1 MASQTATPNRTP
13 IVGTDFGNPFLHGRV
28 LDNEKDVDFLAE
40 QAAASATATVTVTVA
55 GSAADVLRCTIA
67 GVVVDT
73 TVPATPTTTTVAA
86 AVATQ
91 INATAALNGKV
102 AASSAVAIVTITAVT
117 PGLGGNFLSLVVAT
131 QSGTVAG
138 TASGA
143 LFTGGTKLIT
153 PLDNFSIVIGK
164 ATIALRQGH
173 PILASDAMV
182 AAIVASG
189 YAYA

>member
-13 IVGTDFGNPFLHGRV
+13 IVGTDFGNPFQHGKV
-28 LDNEKDVDFLAE
+28 LDNEKDSDFLTE

-55 GSAADVLRCTIA
+55 GTAGDLLRCTIA

-73 TVPATPTTTTVAA
+73 AAPAGPSTTNVAA
-86 AVATQ
+86 AVAAA
-91 INATAALNGKV
+91 INGTAALNQKV
-102 AASSAVAIVTITAVT
+102 IATSAVAVVTLTAIA
-117 PGLGGNFLSLVVAT
+117 PGLGGNFISLVVAT

-143 LFTGGTKLIT
+143 LFTGGTKIIT

-164 ATIALRQGH
+164 STIALRQGH
-173 PILASDAMV
+173 PILASDAM
-182 AAIVASG
+182 ATAIAASG